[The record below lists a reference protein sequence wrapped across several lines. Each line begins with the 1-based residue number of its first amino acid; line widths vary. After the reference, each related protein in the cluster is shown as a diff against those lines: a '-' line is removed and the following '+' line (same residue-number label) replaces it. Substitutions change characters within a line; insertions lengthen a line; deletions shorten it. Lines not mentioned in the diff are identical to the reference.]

1 MERLVKYTSRDEWLK
16 GRSSYI
22 GGSELATIMG
32 LNKYQSPYQLWLL
45 KTGREQ
51 PMSDNKHTLS
61 GRFLEDGIARYWEH
75 ETGNKII
82 EASANDN
89 VYIHNLYDFLRGTP
103 DRRFFWGE
111 DRSLNNRAVLEVKTT
126 MKIIDHN
133 DIPMGWFIQPNY
145 YTGLIGYNKFVI
157 VWFEFMTKEL
167 KWQEYDFDQEL
178 FDISTQ
184 EAVDFWNNHI
194 VTDVPPP
201 MSTVADAKILYPESK
216 EGKVIVASD
225 EVIELYSQA
234 INLNREMRERKNK
247 YNDIADRIKM
257 IMKDSEKLV
266 TQNLDTLFTYK
277 TTSRGRTLLIK
288 EL

>member
-51 PMSDNKHTLS
+51 PMSDNKQTLS

-178 FDISTQ
+178 FDIQ
-184 EAVDFWNNHI
+184 NLLCLPN
-194 VTDVPPP
+194 VT
-201 MSTVADAKILYPESK
+201 SC
-216 EGKVIVASD
+216 
-225 EVIELYSQA
+225 
-234 INLNREMRERKNK
+234 NLCS
-247 YNDIADRIKM
+247 IF
-257 IMKDSEKLV
+257 LV
-266 TQNLDTLFTYK
+266 TP
-277 TTSRGRTLLIK
+277 
-288 EL
+288 